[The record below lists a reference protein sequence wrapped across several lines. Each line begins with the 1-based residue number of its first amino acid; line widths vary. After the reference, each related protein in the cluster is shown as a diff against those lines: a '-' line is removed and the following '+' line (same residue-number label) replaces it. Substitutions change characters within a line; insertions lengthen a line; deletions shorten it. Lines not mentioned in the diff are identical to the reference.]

1 MISLNPASI
10 SNEEQAEIHPCPETV
25 TTGDPGRETPLD
37 RCQDPVSN
45 YADTARSRGFPRL
58 YPLARLHRRGAHLQE
73 QRDFVVDRTGHS
85 RNKLDRYTVLE
96 SCLEF
101 NRDTISCASSPRPVH
116 AIYWSV
122 SPWRGNGCFDDL
134 SLCHA
139 ICQPDSFHADHEKRF
154 HWEEFM
160 DFVVSAR
167 VCARHDFIKLF
178 ASCNFTLDRS
188 SKPAYR
194 GSFLLG

>member
-10 SNEEQAEIHPCPETV
+10 SNEEQAEIHPCPATV

-58 YPLARLHRRGAHLQE
+58 TLSLVYTGVARTCKK
-73 QRDFVVDRTGHS
+73 RDFVVDRTGHS
-85 RNKLDRYTVLE
+85 RNKLDRYTVLQ

-116 AIYWSV
+116 AIYRSV
-122 SPWRGNGCFDDL
+122 AWLFRWFITVPRDMSAGQFPRRSRGTF
-134 SLCHA
+134 SLGRIYGFRRLC
-139 ICQPDSFHADHEKRF
+139 PR
-154 HWEEFM
+154 M
-160 DFVVSAR
+160 
-167 VCARHDFIKLF
+167 
-178 ASCNFTLDRS
+178 RS
-188 SKPAYR
+188 TR
-194 GSFLLG
+194 LH